1 MAEPALEEG
10 PERGLVNIRLRLAEL
25 YMPARLRLRKI
36 RELAALTA
44 RAFGTAP
51 PSLANRP
58 VRRAL
63 EDYARFTREAADR
76 AVGDKADLGLLA
88 AGLRREA
95 FAFGGTLAA
104 EFGIRDRGQAR
115 RLIRLAY
122 RAIGIDLKLEP
133 DGTVLVS
140 RCSFRVFYMPETCQL
155 IASLDEGLMA
165 GVGGGGRLEFSDRLT
180 SGAGACRALFRFEE
194 TGP

>member
-1 MAEPALEEG
+1 
-10 PERGLVNIRLRLAEL
+10 VNLRLRLAEIHV
-25 YMPARLRLRKI
+25 PAPIRLKKI
-36 RELAALTA
+36 RELATLTA

-51 PSLANRP
+51 PPLPDRP

-63 EDYARFTREAADR
+63 EDYARFTRESADR

-95 FAFGGTLAA
+95 FAFGRTLAA
-104 EFGIRDRGQAR
+104 EFGIRDRGEAR

-122 RAIGIDLKLEP
+122 RAIGIDLRLEA
-133 DGTVLVS
+133 DGTILVN
-140 RCSFRVFYMPETCQL
+140 RCCFREFYTPGTCRL

-180 SGAGACRALFRFEE
+180 SGETACRGRFRFEE

>member
-1 MAEPALEEG
+1 M
-10 PERGLVNIRLRLAEL
+10 NIRLRLAEL
-25 YMPARLRLRKI
+25 HVPARIRLEKI

-51 PSLANRP
+51 PLLSDRP

-63 EDYARFTREAADR
+63 EDYARFTRESADR
-76 AVGDKADLGLLA
+76 AVGDKADPELLA

-95 FAFGGTLAA
+95 FAFGRKLAA
-104 EFGIRDRGQAR
+104 EFGIRDRGEAR

-122 RAIGIDLKLEP
+122 RAIGIDLRLEA
-133 DGTVLVS
+133 DGTILVS
-140 RCSFRVFYMPETCQL
+140 RCLFREFYTPGTCRL

-165 GVGGGGRLEFSDRLT
+165 GIGGGGRLEFSDRLT
-180 SGAGACRALFRFEE
+180 SGEAACRARFRFEG

>member
-1 MAEPALEEG
+1 
-10 PERGLVNIRLRLAEL
+10 VNLRLRLAEIHV
-25 YMPARLRLRKI
+25 PAPIRLKKI
-36 RELAALTA
+36 RELATLTA

-51 PSLANRP
+51 PPLPDRP

-63 EDYARFTREAADR
+63 EDYARFTRESADR

-95 FAFGGTLAA
+95 FAFGRTLAA
-104 EFGIRDRGQAR
+104 EFGIRDRGEAR

-122 RAIGIDLKLEP
+122 RAIGIDLRLEA

-140 RCSFRVFYMPETCQL
+140 RCCLREFYTPRTYRQ
-155 IASLDEGLMA
+155 IAPIEK
-165 GVGGGGRLEFSDRLT
+165 
-180 SGAGACRALFRFEE
+180 
-194 TGP
+194 

>member
-1 MAEPALEEG
+1 M
-10 PERGLVNIRLRLAEL
+10 NIRLRLAEL
-25 YMPARLRLRKI
+25 HVPARIRLEKI

-51 PSLANRP
+51 PLLSDRP

-76 AVGDKADLGLLA
+76 AVGDKADPGLLA

-95 FAFGGTLAA
+95 FAFGRKLAA
-104 EFGIRDRGQAR
+104 EFGIRDRGEAR

-122 RAIGIDLKLEP
+122 RAIGIDLRLEA

-140 RCSFRVFYMPETCQL
+140 RCCFREFYTPGTCRL

-165 GVGGGGRLEFSDRLT
+165 GIGGGGRLEFSDRLT
-180 SGAGACRALFRFEE
+180 SGEAACRARFRFEE